1 MKIQFYSLTTVDDA
15 VAAVAAG
22 ADLIGLVV
30 DDSGRV
36 PEEITPELARAIF
49 AAIDGRAL
57 GIALSLSTDPES
69 ICRMAEQVQP
79 HAVHLAASDLTVDDL
94 ARIRAG
100 IGTTRIMAAVPVTDA
115 GAVEVARERALQA
128 DYLLLD
134 SKAAGD
140 PFTGATGETHDWSVS
155 RRIVE
160 AVSVPVVLAGGLS
173 ADNVGDA
180 IEAIRPWGVD
190 SFTRTNV
197 PGDRTRKDA
206 ARMRAFAAAAH
217 AAADRLGL

>member
-1 MKIQFYSLTTVDDA
+1 LKIQFYSLTTVDDA
-15 VAAVAAG
+15 VAAVDAG

-36 PEEITPELARAIF
+36 PEEITPDQARAIF

-57 GIALSLSTDPES
+57 GIALSLSADLET
-69 ICRMAEQVQP
+69 ICLMVEQVQP
-79 HAVHLAASDLTVDDL
+79 HAVHLAASDLTIEDM
-94 ARIRAG
+94 ARVRAR

-115 GAVEVARERALQA
+115 SAVELARERAVYA

-134 SKAAGD
+134 STSASD

-160 AVSVPVVLAGGLS
+160 AVSVPAVLAGGLS
-173 ADNVGDA
+173 ADNVGEA
-180 IEAIRPWGVD
+180 IEAVRPWGVD
-190 SFTRTNV
+190 SMTHTNLS
-197 PGDRTRKDA
+197 GDRTRKDA
-206 ARMRAFAAAAH
+206 ALMRAFVAAAQST
-217 AAADRLGL
+217 ADRLGL